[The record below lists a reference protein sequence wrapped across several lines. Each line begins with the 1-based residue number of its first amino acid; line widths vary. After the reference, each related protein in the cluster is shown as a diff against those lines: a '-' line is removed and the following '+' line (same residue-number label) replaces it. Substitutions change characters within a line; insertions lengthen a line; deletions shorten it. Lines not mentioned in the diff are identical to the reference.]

1 MSIMD
6 KPELQKLVGR
16 KIKELREQEG
26 LTQLQLTV
34 KIVELGG
41 KMDATN
47 ISRIESGRTNISL
60 HQLYRIGKALDI
72 PMKNFLDIEDLA
84 IYNL

>member
-1 MSIMD
+1 MSIME

-34 KIVELGG
+34 KVIELGG

-60 HQLYRIGKALDI
+60 HQLYRIGQALDI
-72 PMKNFLDIEDLA
+72 PMKNFLDIEELA
-84 IYNL
+84 IYDL

>member
-1 MSIMD
+1 MD
-6 KPELQKLVGR
+6 KSELQKLVGR
-16 KIKELREQEG
+16 KIKELREKEG

-41 KMDATN
+41 KMDTTN

-60 HQLYRIGKALDI
+60 HQLYRIGQALDI
-72 PMKNFLDIEDLA
+72 PMKNFLEIEGLI